1 MMKQSLGMQR
11 FTAILEAYGSEPSR
25 WPEKE
30 RHAMLQFIA
39 ANPQTKIQCSA
50 EAQLD
55 QLLDSAEIDA
65 PSSSLVGTIM
75 ASLPNRSQVEL
86 IDTLLAW
93 LFPASN
99 RYLTWLWRPA
109 VAVTLPLA
117 IGFILGAGSV
127 SYAGVDEWDSWQ
139 EEIYI
144 SAIISID
151 SAATAAATTSGE
163 HHP

>member
-1 MMKQSLGMQR
+1 MKQVLSMQR

-25 WPEKE
+25 WPEEE

-39 ANPQTKIQCSA
+39 ANPHTNIPRA
-50 EAQLD
+50 AAAQLD
-55 QLLDSAEIDA
+55 QLLDSAEFGA
-65 PSSSLVGTIM
+65 PSSSLVGSIM

-93 LFPASN
+93 LFPPSN

-117 IGFILGAGSV
+117 VGFILGAGSV
-127 SYAGVDEWDSWQ
+127 GYAGVDEWESWE

-144 SAIISID
+144 SGIITID
-151 SAATAAATTSGE
+151 SAATTSGE
-163 HHP
+163 LDP